1 MVIVPRAIVRKAAV
15 TAPARMP
22 NARTRPVLRVTGRRS
37 ADRAAMAAATAMAVV
52 GGLAAVVVVAAA
64 LPEGNA

>member
-22 NARTRPVLRVTGRRS
+22 NAPTRRVRKVTGRRS
-37 ADRAAMAAATAMAVV
+37 ADPRGN
-52 GGLAAVVVVAAA
+52 GGGNGNRSPLRRRSVAAA
-64 LPEGNA
+64 LPEGSA